1 MLGMQAGKGFP
12 SCASVR
18 PSATLGWL
26 ERWGGFV
33 RFGRRWLP
41 LSVRCGVGSLQ
52 MTFDDETLSVVLMRS
67 TTASELRK
75 PNDAT
80 NAAKY
85 SVQVRLN

>member
-1 MLGMQAGKGFP
+1 
-12 SCASVR
+12 
-18 PSATLGWL
+18 
-26 ERWGGFV
+26 
-33 RFGRRWLP
+33 
-41 LSVRCGVGSLQ
+41 